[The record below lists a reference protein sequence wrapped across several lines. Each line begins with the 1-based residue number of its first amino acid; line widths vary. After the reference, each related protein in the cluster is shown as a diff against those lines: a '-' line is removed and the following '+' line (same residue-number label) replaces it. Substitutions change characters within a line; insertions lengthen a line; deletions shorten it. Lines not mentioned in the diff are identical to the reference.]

1 MSDTPKLK
9 LLLLED
15 NEADAAL
22 LLRHLAKSG
31 LAFDA
36 PRVDNEKDYVA
47 HLEAH
52 GAELDAI
59 LSDFALPS
67 FDGLRGLE
75 LLQELGL
82 DVPFILVSGTM
93 GENIAVDAMRRGAS
107 DYVLKSDLTRLPTAL
122 RRALERRRLESDN
135 QRLEEQ
141 LRQSQKMEAI
151 GQLAAG
157 VAHDFNNL
165 LTIIRANAS
174 QMVEGPTSHDDVV
187 MLSEE
192 VLGAVDRAA
201 ALTRQLLLFTR
212 KQAARL
218 TVVNLNDVITE
229 LARMLKRIV
238 AEDIALDLS
247 LMKDLSPVQADV
259 AMIEQVVMN
268 LTTNARD
275 AMPRGGRIVIS
286 TSEVDI
292 TDADAEQ
299 VPAGRYVCISVA
311 DTGEGIAPGHLEHV
325 FEPFFTTKG
334 VGKGTGLG
342 LATVYGIVRQHRGDV
357 TVRSV
362 PGEGATFRVLLP
374 LPQLPLVVPP
384 TALPRLDR
392 PKQGIGTVLV
402 VEDEPAVQAA
412 VTRVLRRQGF
422 TVLLASSGPDALSVW
437 AQYGADVDLLLT
449 DLVMP
454 LGMRGQELAQRL
466 CAQKPTLRVILMT
479 GYSAE
484 LASGEV
490 PLAPGYLLLQKPFA
504 ADELLR
510 SVYEALAAVPA
521 VPEAPIASSTSNT
534 APDTVPHTAPG
545 TP

>member
-1 MSDTPKLK
+1 MPDSQKLK

-15 NEADAAL
+15 SEADAAL
-22 LLRHLAKSG
+22 LMRHLSKAG
-31 LAFDA
+31 LTFDA

-47 HLEAH
+47 FLEAH
-52 GAELDAI
+52 GAGLDAI
-59 LSDFALPS
+59 LSDFAMPS

-75 LLQELGL
+75 LLQSHGL

-93 GENIAVDAMRRGAS
+93 GENIAVDAMRRGAA
-107 DYVLKSDLTRLPTAL
+107 DYVLKADLTRLATAL
-122 RRALERRRLESDN
+122 RRALERRRLHAEN
-135 QRLEEQ
+135 HRLEEQ

-174 QMVEGPTSHDDVV
+174 QLSDGLSPVEDVV

-218 TVVNLNDVITE
+218 SVIGLNEVITE
-229 LARMLKRIV
+229 LAKMLKRIV
-238 AEDIALDLS
+238 AEDITLEVS
-247 LMKDLSPVQADV
+247 LKKNLPAVLADP

-275 AMPRGGRIVIS
+275 AMPRGGKIVIS
-286 TSEVDI
+286 TSEVEI
-292 TDADAEQ
+292 GDADADQ
-299 VPAGRYVCISVA
+299 VPPGRYACISVQ
-311 DTGEGIAPGHLEHV
+311 DNGEGISPVHLEHV

-357 TVRSV
+357 TIRSV
-362 PGEGATFRVLLP
+362 VGEGTTFRVLLP
-374 LPQLPLVVPP
+374 MHELPLVIGQRELRKEGKL
-384 TALPRLDR
+384 T
-392 PKQGIGTVLV
+392 QGNGTVLV

-412 VTRVLRRQGF
+412 VTRVLRRQGYV
-422 TVLLASSGPDALSVW
+422 VLLANSGPDALDVW
-437 AQYGADVDLLLT
+437 EQHKRSIDLLLT

-466 CAQKPTLRVILMT
+466 CLEKPSLRVIMMT
-479 GYSAE
+479 GYSADF
-484 LASGEV
+484 ASGEV
-490 PLAPGYLLLQKPFA
+490 PLPEGYQLLQKPFA

-510 SVYEALAAVPA
+510 SVADALTAAP
-521 VPEAPIASSTSNT
+521 ST
-534 APDTVPHTAPG
+534 
-545 TP
+545 